1 MLRHILDAFTLL
13 CSNDSELREII
24 FVTLRM
30 SFYSTTVA
38 SLIGIPIGIL
48 IGANDFFGKKLVRR
62 LCNTLMGIPPVVGG
76 LIVFLLL
83 SRSGP
88 LGEYKL
94 LYSVKAMVIA
104 QVVLITPIVVSLT
117 LPNVGKIAPSIHE
130 TADGIHLSAPV
141 TYYLLFHECRKE
153 LVSIIASAFG
163 RSIAEVGAVSLVGGN
178 IQFKTR
184 VMTTAIMLETNR
196 GNFQFAV
203 ALGIVL
209 LLISFGINSIVACLQ
224 E

>member
-1 MLRHILDAFTLL
+1 MFEHILDALALL

-24 FVTLRM
+24 YVTLRM
-30 SFYSTTVA
+30 SFYSTFIA
-38 SLIGIPIGIL
+38 SILGIPIGIL
-48 IGANDFFGKKLVRR
+48 IGANDFFGKKFVRR
-62 LCNTLMGIPPVVGG
+62 ICNTLMGMPPVVGG

-104 QVVLITPIVVSLT
+104 QVLLITPIVISLT
-117 LPNVGKIAPSIHE
+117 IPIVGNIASSIQE
-130 TADGIHLSAPV
+130 TAKGIALSHAKK
-141 TYYLLFHECRKE
+141 YCLLFYECRKT
-153 LVSIIASAFG
+153 LVSVVLSAFG

-196 GNFQFAV
+196 GNFQFAI

-209 LLISFGINSIVACLQ
+209 LLISFVINSIAAFLQ